1 MADSQSSADALEA
14 YSKSPK
20 THGMMSQIIS
30 QVLKGRPLD
39 SEACIQIVV
48 TPSHR
53 FSIINKR
60 ADWGCLLQPQ
70 LRGDRMF
77 RRYFHYAPSEV
88 TGEAFQF
95 GPRQMKAFLL
105 SRHSAALEALHSRE
119 FSDHRPFE
127 LGRGILLEWLSFLQ
141 QKHAQRQ
148 RMSCI
153 STMEEHHRRW
163 GHREFFWDPF
173 CLICGHR
180 DTRTHAWTCS
190 GSAPTAEQLTKGLHS
205 GCGPTGTDD
214 SRRARSGKRASTPS
228 A

>member
-1 MADSQSSADALEA
+1 
-14 YSKSPK
+14 
-20 THGMMSQIIS
+20 
-30 QVLKGRPLD
+30 
-39 SEACIQIVV
+39 
-48 TPSHR
+48 
-53 FSIINKR
+53 
-60 ADWGCLLQPQ
+60 
-70 LRGDRMF
+70 MF
-77 RRYFHYAPSEV
+77 RRYFHYAPSEM
-88 TGEAFQF
+88 TGEASQF
-95 GPRQMKAFLL
+95 GPRRTKAFLL

-180 DTRTHAWTCS
+180 DTRTHAWTCF
-190 GSAPTAEQLTKGLHS
+190 GSAPTAERLVKGLRLWLLGHWY
-205 GCGPTGTDD
+205 GRRPAGPALEET
-214 SRRARSGKRASTPS
+214 
-228 A
+228 